1 LFERK
6 ILNRHGIETP
16 DLIVLSM
23 PQNNCCGTVAMLVSR
38 ADSAKTIRVN
48 KKEKLPEKVIERKDE
63 Y

>member
-1 LFERK
+1 
-6 ILNRHGIETP
+6 
-16 DLIVLSM
+16 
-23 PQNNCCGTVAMLVSR
+23 MLVSR